1 MWVAMTF
8 VLEQYLKQID
18 TLLMQAGAVDEV
30 FAEVGGYEL
39 KGYSLVREGAPA
51 VYLSTGM
58 HGDEPA
64 GPLALLE
71 LLENDLLERDLTFY
85 ICPCL
90 NPTGLALKTRENAPE
105 HGGVDMNRDY
115 IQQQTKEVA
124 GHVRWLESLQPDY
137 PELFISL
144 HEDWESGGYY
154 FYEIN
159 CAEDNPVR
167 YEYIVDRLRD
177 VMLMESER
185 VIDDHEVRREGWIYH
200 ECEADIPDGWPE
212 AIYVAKNG
220 CPLSFTFESP
230 SALAMKHRVAAHA
243 VAVNSVLD
251 YEYGD

>member
-1 MWVAMTF
+1 MNL
-8 VLEQYLKQID
+8 VLDQYLKQID
-18 TLLMQAGAVDEV
+18 ALLVQAGAVCET
-30 FAEVGGYEL
+30 FAEVGGYAL
-39 KGYSLVREGAPA
+39 KGYSLVRENAPA
-51 VYLSTGM
+51 VYISTGM

-71 LLENDLLERDLTFY
+71 LLEDDLLERNLTFY

-90 NPTGLALKTRENAPE
+90 NPTGLSLKTRENGLE
-105 HGGVDMNRDY
+105 FGGIDMNRDY
-115 IQQQTKEVA
+115 ILQQTAEIT
-124 GHVRWLESLQPDY
+124 GHVRWLKKLVPNS

-159 CAEDNPVR
+159 CTGDKPER
-167 YEYIVDRLRD
+167 YEYLVDRLKD
-177 VMLMESER
+177 VMLMEAEQ
-185 VIDDHEVRREGWIYH
+185 VIDEHEVRREGWIYH
-200 ECEADIPDGWPE
+200 EAESDIPEGWPE
-212 AIYVAKNG
+212 AIYMAKNG

-230 SALAMKHRVAAHA
+230 SALAMNHRVAAHV

>member
-1 MWVAMTF
+1 MSF
-8 VLEQYLKQID
+8 DLEHYLKQVD
-18 TLLMQAGAVDEV
+18 ALLVQAGALDEV
-30 FAEVGGYEL
+30 FAEVGGYQL
-39 KGYSLVREGAPA
+39 KGYSLVRENAPA

-64 GPLALLE
+64 GPAALLE
-71 LLENDLLERDLTFY
+71 MLENGLLERNLTFY

-90 NPTGLALKTRENAPE
+90 NPTGLALRTRENAPDF
-105 HGGVDMNRDY
+105 GGIDMNRDY
-115 IQQQTKEVA
+115 ILKQTKEIA
-124 GHVRWLESLQPDY
+124 GHVKWLERLQPNF

-159 CAEDNPVR
+159 CGNDKPER
-167 YEYIVDRLRD
+167 YEFLVDCLSK
-177 VMLMESER
+177 VMVMESKK
-185 VIDDHEVRREGWIYH
+185 VIDDHEVRCEGWIYH
-200 ECEADIPDGWPE
+200 EAEADIPEGWPE

-230 SALAMKHRVAAHA
+230 SALAMKHRVAAHI

>member
-1 MWVAMTF
+1 MTL
-8 VLEQYLKQID
+8 VLERYLKQID
-18 TLLMQAGAVDEV
+18 ALLVQAGAVDEV
-30 FAEVGGYEL
+30 YTEVGGYAL

-71 LLENDLLERDLTFY
+71 LLANGLLERSLTFH

-105 HGGVDMNRDY
+105 YGETDMNRDY
-115 IQQQTKEVA
+115 ILKQTQEVA
-124 GHVRWLESLQPDY
+124 GHVKWLEKLQPNF

-159 CAEDNPVR
+159 CCNDKPER
-167 YEYIVDRLRD
+167 YEYIVERLKD
-177 VMLMESER
+177 VMLMEAEQ
-185 VIDDHEVRREGWIYH
+185 VIDDHEIRREGWIYH
-200 ECEADIPDGWPE
+200 EAEPDMPEGWPE
-212 AIYVAKNG
+212 AIYMAKNG

-230 SALAMKHRVAAHA
+230 SALAMKHRIAAH
-243 VAVNSVLD
+243 VMAVNSVLD